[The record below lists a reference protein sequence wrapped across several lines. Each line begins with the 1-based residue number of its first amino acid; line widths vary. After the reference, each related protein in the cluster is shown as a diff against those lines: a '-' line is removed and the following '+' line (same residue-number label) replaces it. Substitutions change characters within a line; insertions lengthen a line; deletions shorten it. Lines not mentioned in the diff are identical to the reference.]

1 MNRKGHRGDLIIW
14 PRVSSKPLKK
24 KKKNPS
30 CQERKEMLF
39 DSIWALFLG
48 KHVADIYR
56 HAVESPNQGRAAQ
69 EIKRREKGRECF
81 KYAELPAT
89 DRRPTLTAPL
99 SLSF

>member
-1 MNRKGHRGDLIIW
+1 
-14 PRVSSKPLKK
+14 
-24 KKKNPS
+24 
-30 CQERKEMLF
+30 MLF

-99 SLSF
+99 SLSLFKSCRYSKNMPLDYKIQNH